1 MTMIET
7 IRAAVTLGPTM
18 RRTATDIDVLFESL
32 LADPPDGRARLFQA
46 MRYAAVGGG
55 KRLRPLL
62 AIASSSLFGVPR
74 ARALHAGLAVEC
86 IHVHS
91 LIHDDLPCMDD
102 DDLRRGKPTV
112 HRAYDQAT
120 AVLAGDAFLALAF
133 EVLADPCT
141 HPNGEVR
148 VELTV
153 ELARASG
160 AAGMAGGQ
168 MLDLLSESG
177 AGHPLDMEAITRLQ
191 RLKTGALIAWSVD
204 AGAILGSASPEQ
216 RTSLRGYA
224 QNLGLAFQI
233 ADDLLDCEGD
243 EETAGKRLR
252 KDEAAGKVTFVTLL
266 GAERARRQAE
276 MLVDQAVDHL
286 RGFGDEARLLEAIAR
301 FAVSRDR

>member
-7 IRAAVTLGPTM
+7 IRAAVALGPSM
-18 RRTATDIDVLFESL
+18 RRTAGDVDILFESL
-32 LADPPDGRARLFQA
+32 LADPPDARARLYRA

-62 AIASSSLFGVPR
+62 AVASASLFAVPR
-74 ARALHAGLAVEC
+74 ARALRAGLAVEC

-112 HRAYDQAT
+112 HRAYDEAT

-133 EVLADPCT
+133 EILADPAT
-141 HPNGEVR
+141 HESGEIR
-148 VELTV
+148 AELTV

-177 AGHPLDMEAITRLQ
+177 GAALDMEAITRLQ

-204 AGAILGSASPEQ
+204 AGAILGGASPEQ

-233 ADDLLDCEGD
+233 ADDLLDREGD
-243 EETAGKRLR
+243 EEAAGKRLR
-252 KDEAAGKVTFVTLL
+252 KDEAAGKVTFVSLL
-266 GAERARRQAE
+266 GAKRARRQAE
-276 MLVDQAVDHL
+276 MLIDQAVEHL
-286 RGFGDEARLLEAIAR
+286 RGFGERARLLEAIAR
-301 FAVSRDR
+301 FAISRDR